1 MLAENAAE
9 EAAAAAAMGVRRVGT
24 VEDLQCLEDDLE
36 ASSNDRATSG
46 SRCAPTT
53 CLQPIVPWKMLYL
66 CNSQKLMYL
75 RLSHYLQGL
84 SWRLEPSEN

>member
-36 ASSNDRATSG
+36 ASSNDRASSG
-46 SRCAPTT
+46 SRY
-53 CLQPIVPWKMLYL
+53 QNV
-66 CNSQKLMYL
+66 
-75 RLSHYLQGL
+75 
-84 SWRLEPSEN
+84 LELHHFGCRATMVSIQNV

>member
-46 SRCAPTT
+46 SRQARPMPLYGRHAP
-53 CLQPIVPWKMLYL
+53 
-66 CNSQKLMYL
+66 
-75 RLSHYLQGL
+75 
-84 SWRLEPSEN
+84 

>member
-36 ASSNDRATSG
+36 ASSNDRASSG
-46 SRCAPTT
+46 SRYA
-53 CLQPIVPWKMLYL
+53 KF
-66 CNSQKLMYL
+66 SS
-75 RLSHYLQGL
+75 LSMIPLVQA
-84 SWRLEPSEN
+84 